1 MSREM
6 LPDELMWEEGHA
18 SELAISALADGE
30 EAIVPATAREHVDAC
45 AACTARLGGA
55 ALLSMQTS
63 RAIGEL
69 GPLLR
74 ITPVPAASEG
84 SKAARRGLP
93 VHMLGAALAIAAMG
107 ALPTLVHLPTRVA
120 ELCVAL
126 LHALPT
132 LSRGSVHLLQ
142 NGLGPMWLAATCV
155 CAVLF
160 LMTSVAV
167 TRLLP
172 KPVSQ

>member
-30 EAIVPATAREHVDAC
+30 EAIVPATAREHVDGC
-45 AACTARLGGA
+45 PACTARLGGA

-74 ITPVPAASEG
+74 ITPVPAPV
-84 SKAARRGLP
+84 RRGLP
-93 VHMLGAALAIAAMG
+93 VHMLGAALAFAAMG
-107 ALPTLVHLPTRVA
+107 ALPTLVHLPTRIA

-142 NGLGPMWLAATCV
+142 NGLGPLWLAATCV

-172 KPVSQ
+172 KPVTR